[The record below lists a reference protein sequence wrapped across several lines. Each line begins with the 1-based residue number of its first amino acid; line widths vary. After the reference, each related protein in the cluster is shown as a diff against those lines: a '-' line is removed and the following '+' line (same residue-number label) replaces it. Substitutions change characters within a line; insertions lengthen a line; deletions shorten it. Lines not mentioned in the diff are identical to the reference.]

1 MKKLISFLLVLVLT
15 LGVLASCD
23 DDTAVPSE
31 EDIFHVPTQTAEP
44 VVNEPVKVDA
54 VAGMNAKQLIE
65 NIQTYMDFA
74 KITDMD
80 YSMDSTLMS
89 GEQISTMRVE
99 LKLSGGKTYICTDT
113 DGEMTEVCFIDSCV
127 YANVQ
132 GQKVKYVDITLEDF
146 LGGDIGDLM
155 NNAAG
160 EINIP
165 SEKLDAAEIY
175 SYRNEYYF
183 TVTFTPEEAEQL
195 GLVRETCTVTYYFNK
210 HGVLKKEVYDQK
222 SFKQTAELHSV
233 NKPVKITEPSD
244 ASEYTELVVEV
255 GKSEYQKY
263 LSLLQTAKN
272 AQGYYMVYLYRLSS
286 SGMYSAQL
294 DYQTDALGN
303 RHAADMSGTP
313 ETYMWCVDGK
323 YYKEDSESNGILQV
337 TAEADILALEEYFA
351 VGEMYASMAT
361 SAVPRIAVRDF
372 KYSEENGKISVSFA
386 GSDAYYS
393 YEYVPAD
400 YSWQLTVQGGGTVQ
414 QFSFILN
421 ETALVQKPI

>member
-1 MKKLISFLLVLVLT
+1 MKKIISFLLVLMLT

-23 DDTAVPSE
+23 DEAAVPSE
-31 EDIFHVPTQTAEP
+31 EDISRVPSQTTEP
-44 VVNEPVKVDA
+44 VVNDPIKVDD
-54 VAGMNAKQLIE
+54 VEGMNAKQLVE
-65 NIQTYMDFA
+65 NMKTYMDFA
-74 KITDMD
+74 NITDMD

-99 LKLSGGKTYICTDT
+99 LKMSGGKTYICTDT
-113 DGEMTEVCFIDSCV
+113 DGDMTEVYFVDSCV

-132 GQKVKYVDITLEDF
+132 GQKVKYVDMTLEDF

-155 NNAAG
+155 SSAAG

-165 SEKLDAAEIY
+165 PEKLDATEIY
-175 SYRNEYYF
+175 LYRNEYYF
-183 TVTFTPEEAEQL
+183 TVSFTPEEAEQL
-195 GLVRETCTVTYYFNK
+195 GLARETCTVTYYFNK
-210 HGVLKKEVYDQK
+210 HGVLKKEIYDQK

-244 ASEYTELVVEV
+244 AAEYKEIAVEV

-263 LSLLQTAKN
+263 LSLLETARN
-272 AQGYYMVYLYRLSS
+272 AQGYYMMYLYGLSS
-286 SGMYSAQL
+286 SSMYSAQF

-313 ETYMWCVDGK
+313 RTYMWCVDGK
-323 YYKEDSESNGILQV
+323 YYKESESDGLLQV

-351 VGEMYASMAT
+351 AGEMYAAMAA
-361 SAVPRIAVRDF
+361 SVVPRISMRNF
-372 KYSEENGKISVSFA
+372 KYSEANGKIAVSFA
-386 GSDAYYS
+386 GGDAYYT

-400 YSWQLTVQGGGTVQ
+400 YIWQLTVQGGGTVQ
-414 QFSFILN
+414 QFRFALN